1 MHSPMLRSLAIAT
14 ACIALTPATLLGADP
29 IYLAPKLTVASD
41 AGISAEMLA
50 GCPLQQDFAEVLQ
63 VALRKQGGTFAT
75 GKIPTA
81 KGRSLKVELV
91 DFAMNGNGFIGR
103 QQYFR
108 LKGTLYQDGKK
119 VASFT
124 DRAQFQGGGF
134 ATACHEVR
142 MSLRAEAY
150 YISKW
155 VKNPVDGQELKH
167 FGE

>member
-1 MHSPMLRSLAIAT
+1 MRSPTLAAVFIAT
-14 ACIALTPATLLGADP
+14 LAVIPTRLHAAEPLY
-29 IYLAPKLTVASD
+29 IAPKLAVADD
-41 AGISAEMLA
+41 AGISADMLA
-50 GCPLQQDFAEVLQ
+50 DCPLQADFSEVLQ
-63 VALRKQGGTFAT
+63 RALAKQDAVFAD
-75 GKIPTA
+75 GRIPTA

-119 VASFT
+119 IASFT

-134 ATACHEVR
+134 ATACHEIR

-150 YISKW
+150 YIGKW